1 MFGIVGRARIC
12 AASFGVVAL
21 SILFDISGARAE
33 MPLASKCNAVGN
45 FSIDDRIAGCTAII
59 EAATGTKQGVVMARF
74 RRAMFYHQKGEVDLA
89 IAGYSQIIE
98 RDPGN
103 VNARLYRASIYV
115 QRRDSEAALAD
126 YDKAIELDP
135 RNTYAYLGRAR
146 LYLKDDVDRAIADYD
161 RALLIHPD
169 NVHARI
175 GRSFAYETKG
185 EPDRALADCG
195 RAIEI
200 GPDHW
205 MGQVCRGD
213 IYLARGQVDLA
224 LADFDRAVELSSKDP
239 RPYIGRARVFQVRGD
254 LGKALSNLDLAIEIN
269 PGTPAIH
276 RLRGAL
282 HFQSGHL
289 PEALAD
295 LRRSSELDRKDAYT
309 HLWLDLVQRKSGSGR
324 ELSDA
329 AKLIDASRWPAPIV
343 RFFLGEISF
352 EALLKSAQDISAQKT
367 REQLCE
373 ANFYAGE
380 LGLEQEADQAVRL
393 LRAAADECPKRFV
406 EWAAAQAELHKL
418 ETKPGSDSRPMK

>member
-1 MFGIVGRARIC
+1 MESRAQVC
-12 AASFGVVAL
+12 AAASFGVVAL
-21 SILFDISGARAE
+21 IVLLDISGARAE
-33 MPLASKCNAVGN
+33 MPLAAKCNAVGN
-45 FSIDDRIAGCTAII
+45 LSVDDRIAGCTAII
-59 EAATGTKQGVVMARF
+59 QAATGMQQGVVMARF
-74 RRAMFYHQKGEVDLA
+74 RRAMFYRQKGEVDLA
-89 IAGYSQIIE
+89 IADYDQIIE

-103 VNARLYRASIYV
+103 VNARLYRASIHV
-115 QRRDSEAALAD
+115 QRRDNEAALAD
-126 YDKAIELDP
+126 YDKVIELDP
-135 RNTYAYLGRAR
+135 RNTYGYLGRAR

-185 EPDRALADCG
+185 ESNRALADCA

-205 MGQVCRGD
+205 IGQVCRGD
-213 IYLARGQVDLA
+213 IYLARGQIDLA
-224 LADFDRAVELSSKDP
+224 LADFDRAVERSSKDP

-269 PGTPAIH
+269 PNNPAIH
-276 RLRGAL
+276 RLRGVV

-289 PEALAD
+289 TEALAD
-295 LRRSSELDRKDAYT
+295 LRRSNELDRKDAYT
-309 HLWLDLVQRKSGSGR
+309 QLWFDLAQRKSGSGS
-324 ELSDA
+324 ELSEA
-329 AKLIDASRWPAPIV
+329 AKLIDPSRWPAPIV

-352 EALLKSAQDISAQKT
+352 EALLKSAQDNSTQKT
-367 REQLCE
+367 REQVCE

-380 LGLEQEADQAVRL
+380 LALEQEADQAVRL

-406 EWAAAQAELHKL
+406 EWAAAKAELHKL
-418 ETKPGSDSRPMK
+418 ETKPGSDSRPMQ